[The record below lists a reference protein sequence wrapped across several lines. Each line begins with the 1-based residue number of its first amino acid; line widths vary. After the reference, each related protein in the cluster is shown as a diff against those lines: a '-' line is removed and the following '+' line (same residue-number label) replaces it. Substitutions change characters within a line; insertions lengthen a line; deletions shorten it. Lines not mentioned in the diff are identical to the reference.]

1 MSGHILPEHEPQ
13 IQPRNPYPIARP
25 GPVPDFRLDGLFVEE
40 PVSVSLVARS
50 EASKPSSSSSS
61 KSDGGGGGGSS
72 DTLPILLGVLV
83 PLAIAGAVFFYL
95 HRRHVRKLRQED
107 AEDKHKSL
115 DFGLNITSEKSRGN
129 GPQMSE
135 NPSPGRRARG
145 LSIDLGMHNPYLLPP
160 EVHQS
165 RESLHSLSRL
175 NTGDDK
181 YRATTFIPD
190 DGSIRPPSSHR
201 SPIDDSSSY
210 TSSMKNPF
218 DSKQNLLYNGQ
229 GKPMGGRSDSVDTMS
244 PTLSTGPNN
253 LLAPNAA
260 DAGRDSYV
268 STTSSNGALT
278 AMRASNNYLGQFIS
292 GGNGLPQED
301 SSKKVATATVAE
313 IRVEPPPEDIQ
324 PPSPAVVKEP
334 RYDEASAANVP
345 YTSHQPRPSDAP
357 SITVSQPE
365 ERQPRLPQLSFID
378 SQGVKQNSVEPA
390 ADTQMNV
397 PVTNGAPEHPTTP
410 STDAVPETPLTP
422 SSQYQDSYVDDYYD
436 EYEANGAEDY
446 QDYLD
451 YEQYLGYDPRRS
463 MMGMRP
469 LPPEDPSDNPEQR
482 ANRIRSF
489 YKEYFD
495 ESKPH
500 PPGQY
505 QGPGEA
511 GFDNYHDGYYDAGA
525 FEPPRQPYG
534 RHRAMSNGSFL
545 TAPRAFS
552 SASGRFG
559 PPPSMRSKKRL
570 PPPKPLNVL
579 PTPHLLDNDN
589 FLPADFAPPKKFQNQ
604 RAGTPDS
611 LRGGVKQYKI
621 PLRPHVPL
629 ASSFDDLAV
638 IPSPHALRRS
648 GTFTALDFAPP
659 GRLGVADSAMSET
672 GSIRSNRSGISA
684 MHNHSI
690 RSGAY
695 RVSRIPKEVAGT
707 KNELFAALRPQWDL
721 NR

>member
-1 MSGHILPEHEPQ
+1 MSDHIVPELEPQ
-13 IQPRNPYPIARP
+13 IHPRNPYPIARP
-25 GPVPDFRLDGLFVEE
+25 GPIPDFRLDGLFVEE

-50 EASKPSSSSSS
+50 ESSSSSS
-61 KSDGGGGGGSS
+61 PKSDGGGGSS

-83 PLAIAGAVFFYL
+83 PIGIAALVLIYL

-135 NPSPGRRARG
+135 HPGSGRRPRG
-145 LSIDLGMHNPYLLPP
+145 LSMDLGLHNPYLLPP

-210 TSSMKNPF
+210 SGSMRNPF
-218 DSKQNLLYNGQ
+218 DSRQNLVNGGQ
-229 GKPMGGRSDSVDTMS
+229 AIPMGGRSGSVDAMP
-244 PTLSTGPNN
+244 PTLRTGSSN

-260 DAGRDSYV
+260 DAGRESYV

-278 AMRASNNYLGQFIS
+278 ALRASNNYLGQFIA
-292 GGNGLPQED
+292 GGNSTPQED
-301 SSKKVATATVAE
+301 SNKKVATTTVAE
-313 IRVEPPPEDIQ
+313 IRIDPPEEIQ
-324 PPSPAVVKEP
+324 APSPAVVKEP
-334 RYDEASAANVP
+334 RFDGLSAANAP
-345 YTSHQPRPSDAP
+345 YPTHQQRPSDAP

-365 ERQPRLPQLSFID
+365 ARQPRLPQLSFID
-378 SQGVKQNSVEPA
+378 SQGVKQNSVDLA
-390 ADTQMNV
+390 ADTQMNL
-397 PVTNGAPEHPTTP
+397 PATTNATEHPP
-410 STDAVPETPLTP
+410 APPADAVPNAPQTPA
-422 SSQYQDSYVDDYYD
+422 SHDQQYSYVDDYYD
-436 EYEANGAEDY
+436 EYEAYGAENY
-446 QDYLD
+446 QEYLD

-469 LPPEDPSDNPEQR
+469 LPPEDPADNPEQR

-495 ESKPH
+495 ESKPP

-505 QGPGEA
+505 QDPAEA
-511 GFDNYHDGYYDAGA
+511 GFDNYHDGYYDDGS

-534 RHRAMSNGSFL
+534 RHRAMSNGSYL

-559 PPPSMRSKKRL
+559 PPPSMRPKKRL
-570 PPPKPLNVL
+570 PPPKALNVL

-611 LRGGVKQYKI
+611 LRGGVKQYKM

-638 IPSPHALRRS
+638 IPSP
-648 GTFTALDFAPP
+648 
-659 GRLGVADSAMSET
+659 
-672 GSIRSNRSGISA
+672 
-684 MHNHSI
+684 
-690 RSGAY
+690 
-695 RVSRIPKEVAGT
+695 
-707 KNELFAALRPQWDL
+707 
-721 NR
+721 